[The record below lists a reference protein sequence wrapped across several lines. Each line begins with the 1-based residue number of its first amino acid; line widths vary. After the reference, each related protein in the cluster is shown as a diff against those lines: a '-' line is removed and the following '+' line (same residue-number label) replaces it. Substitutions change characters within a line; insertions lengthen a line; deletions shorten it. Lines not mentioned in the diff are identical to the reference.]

1 MGYARRQRKDRIYA
15 ERVGLARGRQVTSDE
30 VALRMNRSQ
39 QVTELMSANAERPGG
54 RLDKLDGK
62 FAGVRALVFDL
73 DGTLIDSKLDL
84 AESVNAALAHIGRV
98 PLPHET
104 IYGYV
109 GNGASKLVQRALGE
123 GATEAE
129 AEEGLEFFL
138 SYYRA
143 HMLDHTVTYPGVR
156 EALALL
162 EKHPMAILTNKPVKF
177 SVAILEGLGIAHY
190 FKYVYGGNSFE
201 TKKPDPQGMN
211 VLLREMGTT
220 PREGMMV
227 GDSDVDV
234 RTARN
239 SGTWACGVSYG
250 LGFDGMRA
258 HPPDIM
264 LDSLVEL
271 PAHLDGNDT

>member
-1 MGYARRQRKDRIYA
+1 MTPNAPPQSGNVDK
-15 ERVGLARGRQVTSDE
+15 RG
-30 VALRMNRSQ
+30 
-39 QVTELMSANAERPGG
+39 
-54 RLDKLDGK
+54 GK
-62 FAGVRALVFDL
+62 FSGVRALVFDL

-84 AESVNAALAHIGRV
+84 AESVNAALAHIGRR
-98 PLPHET
+98 PLAHEM

-109 GNGASKLVQRALGE
+109 GNGASMLVKRALGE

-129 AEEGLEFFL
+129 VEEGLQFFL

-162 EKHPMAILTNKPVKF
+162 EAHPMAVLTNKPVKF

-190 FKYVYGGNSFE
+190 FNSVYGGNSFA
-201 TKKPDPQGMN
+201 TKKPDPQGML
-211 VLLREMGTT
+211 VLLREMGAA
-220 PREGMMV
+220 PPEGMMV

-239 SGTWACGVSYG
+239 SGCWSCGVSYG

-264 LDSLVEL
+264 VDSLTEL
-271 PAHLDGNDT
+271 PGHLDGKAE